1 MLVILDNGHGY
12 NTPGKCS
19 PKLPDGRRIYEY
31 KTNRLIVKR
40 IADLCYNEGIRY
52 YILVPELRDIPLAER
67 VRRANAIN
75 EDCFLFSIHVN
86 ASTSDGS
93 WGTAKGISFFTSKGK
108 TKSDEYATILF
119 NEAKKE
125 FESEFKLRIDM
136 SDGDPDW
143 EENFCILKNTKC
155 PAVLSENFFMD
166 NREECEFL
174 LTDEAIER
182 IALVHFRA
190 IKKIMGVK

>member
-12 NTPGKCS
+12 DTPGKCS
-19 PKLPDGRRIYEY
+19 PKLPDGRKIYEY
-31 KTNRLIVKR
+31 KTNRFIVKK
-40 IADLCYNEGIRY
+40 IADLCYNEGIRF
-52 YILVPELRDIPLAER
+52 YILVPEQNDISLAER
-67 VRRANAIN
+67 CKRVNAIN
-75 EDCFLFSIHVN
+75 EDCFLFSIHLN
-86 ASTSDGS
+86 ASTMNGS
-93 WGTAKGISFFTSKGK
+93 WGKAKGISFFTSKGK

-125 FESEFKLRIDM
+125 FESEFKLRTDM

-143 EENFCILKNTKC
+143 EENFYILKNTKC

>member
-1 MLVILDNGHGY
+1 MIVILDNGHGY
-12 NTPGKCS
+12 DTPGKCS

-31 KTNRLIVKR
+31 KTNRLIVNK
-40 IADLCYNEGIRY
+40 IADLCYKEGIRF
-52 YILVPELRDIPLAER
+52 YILVPEQNDISLAER
-67 VRRANAIN
+67 CKRVNAIN
-75 EDCFLFSIHVN
+75 ENCFLFSIHLN
-86 ASTSDGS
+86 ASTMDGS
-93 WGTAKGISFFTSKGK
+93 WGKAKGISFFTSKGK

-125 FESEFKLRIDM
+125 FESEFKLRTDM

-143 EENFCILKNTKC
+143 EENFYILKNTKC

-190 IKKIMGVK
+190 IKKIIGVK

>member
-1 MLVILDNGHGY
+1 MLAILDNGHGY
-12 NTPGKCS
+12 DTPGKCS

-31 KTNRLIVKR
+31 KINRLIVKK
-40 IADLCYNEGIRY
+40 IADLCYNEGIRF
-52 YILVPELRDIPLAER
+52 YILVPEQNDISLAER
-67 VRRANAIN
+67 CKRVNAIN
-75 EDCFLFSIHVN
+75 EDCFLFSIHLN
-86 ASTSDGS
+86 ASTMDGS
-93 WGTAKGISFFTSKGK
+93 WGKAKGISFFTSKGK

-119 NEAKKE
+119 DEAKKE
-125 FESEFKLRIDM
+125 FESEFKLRTDM

-143 EENFCILKNTKC
+143 EENFYILRNTKC

-166 NREECEFL
+166 NREECDFL

>member
-1 MLVILDNGHGY
+1 MIVILDNGHGY
-12 NTPGKCS
+12 DTPGKCS
-19 PKLPDGRRIYEY
+19 PKFPDGRRIYEY
-31 KTNRLIVKR
+31 KTNRLIVKK
-40 IADLCYNEGIRY
+40 IADLCYNEGIRF
-52 YILVPELRDIPLAER
+52 YILVPEQNDISLAER
-67 VRRANAIN
+67 CKRVNAIN
-75 EDCFLFSIHVN
+75 ENCFLFSIHLN
-86 ASTSDGS
+86 ASTMDGS
-93 WGTAKGISFFTSKGK
+93 WGKAKGISFFTSKGK

-125 FESEFKLRIDM
+125 FESEFKLRTDM

-143 EENFCILKNTKC
+143 EENFYILKNTKC

>member
-1 MLVILDNGHGY
+1 MIVVLDNGHGY
-12 NTPGKCS
+12 DTPGKCS

-31 KTNRLIVKR
+31 KTNRLIVKK
-40 IADLCYNEGIRY
+40 IADLCYKEGIRF
-52 YILVPELRDIPLAER
+52 YILVPEQNDISLAER
-67 VRRANAIN
+67 CKRVNAIN
-75 EDCFLFSIHVN
+75 ENCFLFSIHLN
-86 ASTSDGS
+86 ASTMDGS
-93 WGTAKGISFFTSKGK
+93 WGKAKGISFFTSKGK

-119 NEAKKE
+119 DEAKKE
-125 FESEFKLRIDM
+125 FESEFKLRTDM

-143 EENFCILKNTKC
+143 EENFYILRNTKC

>member
-93 WGTAKGISFFTSKGK
+93 WGKAKGISFFTSKSK

-125 FESEFKLRIDM
+125 FESEFKLRTDM

-174 LTDEAIER
+174 LTDKAIER

>member
-1 MLVILDNGHGY
+1 MIVVLDNGHGY
-12 NTPGKCS
+12 DTPGKCS

-31 KTNRLIVKR
+31 KINRLIVKK
-40 IADLCYNEGIRY
+40 IADLCYNEGIRF
-52 YILVPELRDIPLAER
+52 YILVPEQNDISLAER
-67 VRRANAIN
+67 CKRVNAIN
-75 EDCFLFSIHVN
+75 ENCFLFSIHLN
-86 ASTSDGS
+86 ASTMDGS
-93 WGTAKGISFFTSKGK
+93 WGKAKGISFFTSKGK

-119 NEAKKE
+119 DEAKKE
-125 FESEFKLRIDM
+125 FENEFKLRTDM

-143 EENFCILKNTKC
+143 EENFYILKNTKC

>member
-75 EDCFLFSIHVN
+75 EDCFLFSMHVN